1 MNADHR
7 SPSGN
12 AMRGAAR
19 ILHDILDDLSQAN
32 ASTTGERRGSDDML
46 GHEPEAKARL
56 GDLIDRLDERAF
68 GLMLLLLALPC
79 SIPFIYILPQIVALP
94 MLALAGQMAAGRH
107 HPWLPAALHER
118 EFSPAAFQKVVV
130 RSEKYLGWIERF
142 ARPRL
147 KAVTGNLG
155 ARIVGALLLIPAAS
169 ILVPLPSTNTVPGI
183 GVAVVSLGLIE
194 RDGLLVILGLVIGFV
209 WVGLLLFLGF
219 EASHIIKD
227 WISSRL

>member
-1 MNADHR
+1 MTPPDEPIHPVR
-7 SPSGN
+7 P
-12 AMRGAAR
+12 MRGAAR
-19 ILHDILDDLSQAN
+19 ILHDILDDLSQTN
-32 ASTTGERRGSDDML
+32 AAVAGEGQGVR
-46 GHEPEAKARL
+46 EEAGAEQSKARL

-107 HPWLPAALHER
+107 HPWLPASLHER
-118 EFSPAAFQKVVV
+118 EFSPSAFQKVVV

-155 ARIVGALLLIPAAS
+155 ARIVGALLLVPAAS

-183 GVAVVSLGLIE
+183 GVAITSLGLIE
-194 RDGLLVILGLVIGFV
+194 RDGILVIFGLLIGFV
-209 WVGLLLFLGF
+209 WVGLLVFLGF
-219 EASHIIKD
+219 EMSQIIKD
-227 WISSRL
+227 WISATF